1 MESTMNNLQV
11 IFSSAS
17 EETADFFNKE
27 RMETGAEDVTESSG
41 IGAGFIRGVLIGMR
55 RGMASALRVTFAI
68 MFGAPLKWFRPSRVR
83 WQEVVAAR
91 AGISEQKLMER
102 ITWKKLFARDGV
114 IPVAKTIGL
123 SLGANS
129 LLGCIMFGVFET
141 ADEIM
146 VEHPAISP
154 IRAHYCAGGLA
165 GLCMAVPS
173 TTFDNVR
180 IWALQNQNKVR
191 EQPGR
196 SLFRIAWN
204 QQYGHLRRG
213 FLLTC
218 MRDVLSVSAFFGLSY
233 SFFEGKSQA
242 RKDEERRIPMWKA
255 FLAGGAG
262 AIVSD
267 LVAQPF
273 TRLKEERAGILTP
286 QKGLPILRLYHGTN
300 PATVIAG
307 AIPGGCALLMYE
319 YSKRLDEE
327 S

>member
-1 MESTMNNLQV
+1 
-11 IFSSAS
+11 
-17 EETADFFNKE
+17 
-27 RMETGAEDVTESSG
+27 METEVEDVTENSG

-55 RGMASALRVTFAI
+55 RGMASGLRVTFTI

-91 AGISEQKLMER
+91 AGTSEEKLRER
-102 ITWKKLFARDGV
+102 NTWKKLLARDGV
-114 IPVAKTIGL
+114 RPVVTTIGG
-123 SLGANS
+123 SLAANS

-141 ADEIM
+141 IDDIM
-146 VEHPAISP
+146 VKYPGVSP
-154 IRAHYCAGGLA
+154 IGAHYCAGGLA

-180 IWALQNQNKVR
+180 IWTLKNQNKVR
-191 EQPGR
+191 EQAGG
-196 SLFRIAWN
+196 SLFRLAWN
-204 QQYGHLRRG
+204 QPYSHLRRG

-233 SFFEGKSQA
+233 SFFEVKSKE
-242 RKDEERRIPMWKA
+242 RKDEESRIPMWKA

-286 QKGLPILRLYHGTN
+286 QKGLPILRLYYGTN
-300 PATVIAG
+300 PATVIAS